1 MVKGGKEAVVLGM
14 LTEMLNEVVPVIV
27 DEGKKAWTEIKENTK
42 QQVGDFI
49 ACLNNG
55 NVEFR
60 KVESMNSEDL
70 ISIAKENVVT
80 GANEVYAW
88 KTQDKGDTYIN
99 LAYGK
104 DGELLEKARNK
115 FVVIKPKE
123 LSEDLLDMFEES
135 ELIILE

>member
-1 MVKGGKEAVVLGM
+1 MVKGGKEAVVLSV
-14 LTEMLNEVVPVIV
+14 LTEVFKEVVPVIV
-27 DEGKKAWTEIKENTK
+27 DDGKKAWTEIKENTK

-49 ACLNNG
+49 ASLNNG

-60 KVESMNSEDL
+60 KVESLNSEEL
-70 ISIAKENVVT
+70 TSIAKENVVT

-123 LSEDLLDMFEES
+123 LSEDLLEMFEES